1 MTRKNL
7 QKAELNLKK
16 GKDDVKKVLDG
27 IDSDKKNNG
36 KNLVNSTRTRTRKT
50 TSTNPES
57 KTKITRKGSKVIIE
71 VEDAVSENVT
81 VRDE

>member
-1 MTRKNL
+1 M
-7 QKAELNLKK
+7 
-16 GKDDVKKVLDG
+16 LDG

-36 KNLVNSTRTRTRKT
+36 KNLVNSTRTRTPKT